1 MSDREDPPEDEGG
14 SSGSAARLDFLQ
26 PRRDLQSNWE
36 VDLAKNLEEYLL
48 KICSGEIPS
57 EQSIN
62 FAEAA
67 LLLQGSVQVYSRKV
81 EYLYSLVLRVLEF
94 LSQKRQDQHEKDRSK
109 PGDNETSTAIQ
120 EEDDAYLGLDDVP
133 VEAKNYRNDA
143 LEKCEISNL
152 FAKAPTNLLVFEG
165 DCLDSSG
172 EANELES
179 YLLATCD
186 FYGDF
191 LLLDPCDAG
200 GIDSFLQNSSSH
212 KEQVSTHKGV
222 TPNRPKIHENDFQS
236 PVRSS
241 GVSFKT
247 SLKKGQNV
255 NITESA
261 VDYHVFDADSVLS
274 EPDTTQNYGEEPH
287 SGYADTQ
294 DDSDE
299 DEDPWKPLNPHEP
312 GNLKIKPFR
321 KGRNLRKQVNPISRR
336 KNQSSQF
343 PLAKMDGIISSDLA
357 ESFEVKVRLNETQS
371 VSQSPA
377 LYEKLRGSLSFGNVG
392 SFDFFEGIGSED
404 QNGGAED
411 DLPDFDQPDY
421 EMDMEAPSF
430 GEKERDASRKT
441 DGAGPSCPGDLEC
454 SQNLEDLCRSHLDGL
469 LAMIAESEKQTEL
482 AARVSTWKQRIEE
495 AMDEQEK
502 LPAFDI
508 HIYGERILDKLSL
521 GADDGGGMT
530 FTDVVVGQPKYEV
543 SRTFSALLQLVNN
556 GNVDLQR
563 PQSSSELVCHTAKNP
578 FRVRLLHC
586 VKQKVQVNIPS
597 AKKRQPSPLRKGSE
611 AASPLKAI
619 SHVNDKVSTKLKKG
633 ALIRHTPERKR
644 RRRSASSFGKHLH
657 SATDV

>member
-1 MSDREDPPEDEGG
+1 MSYREGSPEAVDG
-14 SSGSAARLDFLQ
+14 SSGSAARLEFLQ

-48 KICSGEIPS
+48 KICSGEVPS
-57 EQSIN
+57 EHSIN

-94 LSQKRQDQHEKDRSK
+94 LSQKRQDQHEKARSK
-109 PGDNETSTAIQ
+109 PDDIATSTAIQ
-120 EEDDAYLGLDDVP
+120 EEDDAYLGLDDVS
-133 VEAKNYRNDA
+133 VEAKNCRNDA

-200 GIDSFLQNSSSH
+200 GIDSFLQNSTSH
-212 KEQVSTHKGV
+212 KEQFSTHKGI
-222 TPNRPKIHENDFQS
+222 TPSGQKMRENDFRS
-236 PVRSS
+236 PVRKS
-241 GVSFKT
+241 GGSFKP

-255 NITESA
+255 NNTESS
-261 VDYHVFDADSVLS
+261 VEYNPFDEDSVLS
-274 EPDTTQNYGEEPH
+274 GPDTTQNYGEESH
-287 SGYADTQ
+287 SGFADTQ
-294 DDSDE
+294 DDFDE

-321 KGRNLRKQVNPISRR
+321 KGRNLRKQINPVSRR

-357 ESFEVKVRLNETQS
+357 ESFEVKVRLKETLS

-392 SFDFFEGIGSED
+392 SFDFFDGVGSED
-404 QNGGAED
+404 QNGGD

-421 EMDMEAPSF
+421 DMDMEAPSL
-430 GEKERDASRKT
+430 GEQERDASRKIN
-441 DGAGPSCPGDLEC
+441 GAGPSCPGDLEC
-454 SQNLEDLCRSHLDGL
+454 SPNLEDLCRSHLDGL

-495 AMDEQEK
+495 AMDEQDK
-502 LPAFDI
+502 HPAFDI

-521 GADDGGGMT
+521 EADDGGGMT

-543 SRTFSALLQLVNN
+543 ARTFSALLQLVNN

-578 FRVRLLHC
+578 FRVRLLHS
-586 VKQKVQVNIPS
+586 VKPKMQVNIPS
-597 AKKRQPSPLRKGSE
+597 AKKRLPSPLRKGNE
-611 AASPLKAI
+611 AALPLKAV
-619 SHVNDKVSTKLKKG
+619 SHVNSKVSMKLKKG

-644 RRRSASSFGKHLH
+644 RRRSSSGFGKQH
-657 SATDV
+657 SAADV